1 MRIPKGKS
9 TDELLKMSKED
20 LVQYLRDSEV
30 SVLDSDVISIMHV
43 EHGTKILYFHENE
56 TKPYKTRV
64 YLNKTDESE
73 LLK

>member
-43 EHGTKILYFHENE
+43 EHGTTILYFHENE